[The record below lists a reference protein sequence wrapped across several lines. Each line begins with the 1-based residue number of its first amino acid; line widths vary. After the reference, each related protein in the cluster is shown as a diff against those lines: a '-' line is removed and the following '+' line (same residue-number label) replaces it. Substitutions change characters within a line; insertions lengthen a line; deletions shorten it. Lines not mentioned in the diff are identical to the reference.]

1 MSVSLPVCAHVGGD
15 TGINTL
21 QFSTSPPLTHPPPL
35 CQNDIRSPQSDDE
48 LDDQLML
55 QDEDKELDTKE
66 LLKVF
71 RRMPSQ
77 MLGYF
82 LLLIMLCE
90 RQSAEGNA
98 IGWIGV
104 YASISYTT

>member
-1 MSVSLPVCAHVGGD
+1 
-15 TGINTL
+15 
-21 QFSTSPPLTHPPPL
+21 
-35 CQNDIRSPQSDDE
+35 
-48 LDDQLML
+48 ML

-82 LLLIMLCE
+82 LLF
-90 RQSAEGNA
+90 
-98 IGWIGV
+98 
-104 YASISYTT
+104 ISSVRDKVLKVM